1 MEAAVLPIP
10 NPNGP
15 GADHESAG
23 PSPVLVVDD
32 SPSVLFML
40 RRTLEAMGYA
50 VDTAGSLDEGLGA
63 LRRAPYR
70 AVITD
75 LRLAG
80 DERTL
85 GLELV
90 AAARA
95 ALPGA
100 AVIVLTGFGNPA
112 VMDQVFRL
120 GASFYFEKPVSIGRL
135 KVALAGVAPARAP
148 RPAHGMGT
156 RA

>member
-1 MEAAVLPIP
+1 MSIATENEQLAHHDGAA
-10 NPNGP
+10 
-15 GADHESAG
+15 AR
-23 PSPVLVVDD
+23 VLVVDD

-40 RRTLEAMGYA
+40 RRTLESMDLV
-50 VDTAGSLDEGLGA
+50 VDTAGSLDEA
-63 LRRAPYR
+63 LRMLGRAPYR

-90 AAARA
+90 AAARTA
-95 ALPGA
+95 HPEA

-112 VMDQVFRL
+112 VMDQVFQL
-120 GASFYFEKPVSIGRL
+120 GATFYFEKPVSVERL
-135 KVALAGVAPARAP
+135 KLALAGLPPARASRVP
-148 RPAHGMGT
+148 GAAEERP
-156 RA
+156 

>member
-1 MEAAVLPIP
+1 MSIP
-10 NPNGP
+10 SSG
-15 GADHESAG
+15 GSLADLAESAL
-23 PSPVLVVDD
+23 SRVLVVDD

-40 RRTLEAMGYA
+40 RRTLEAMDYA
-50 VDTAGSLDEGLGA
+50 VDTAGTLEDALGA

-90 AAARA
+90 EAARR
-95 ALPGA
+95 ALPRA
-100 AVIVLTGFGNPA
+100 VVIVLTGFGNPA
-112 VMDQVFRL
+112 VMEQVFRL
-120 GASFYFEKPVSIGRL
+120 GATFYFEKPVSIERL
-135 KVALAGVAPARAP
+135 AAALAGVPRARAA
-148 RPAHGMGT
+148 RPAG
-156 RA
+156 RAEDRP